1 VSALDPPPEGFG
13 GSAGWRGNLAVG
25 LGQRIGHFLDYLA
38 SVMFWGME
46 FASPELMRVGGLAAT
61 RAWFRESLWSW
72 WMAQT

>member
-1 VSALDPPPEGFG
+1 
-13 GSAGWRGNLAVG
+13 